1 MLPSSS
7 WPTSKTLTI
16 LVSDRLA
23 IAVASLLNF
32 SAMSL
37 LSENSF
43 FNILTATNLF
53 NFLSLALYTIAI
65 PPSPI
70 TSISSYLSPNISPII
85 FTPLLQIAKQ

>member
-37 LSENSF
+37 LSENYF
-43 FNILTATNLF
+43 FNTLTATNLF
-53 NFLSLALYTIAI
+53 NFLSLDL
-65 PPSPI
+65 
-70 TSISSYLSPNISPII
+70 
-85 FTPLLQIAKQ
+85 